1 MFPFV
6 NDCFTAGAA
15 VLKGNMENKTNN
27 AKLNNTRLRTRLYLT
42 SASILLAGIVSA
54 VLIYVAAMNDS
65 AGDSGYEVIGG
76 FVYPAGGGY
85 SKKYVHDLQLYGGNA
100 AMLGDQFTRW
110 FSGLWHGTSL
120 SYTVAVIAFLLSFAV
135 FVSANNVPTR
145 SISGGENKRDK
156 SA

>member
-1 MFPFV
+1 
-6 NDCFTAGAA
+6 
-15 VLKGNMENKTNN
+15 MENETNN
-27 AKLNNTRLRTRLYLT
+27 TKLNNTRLRTRLYLAS
-42 SASILLAGIVSA
+42 SAVLLAGIVSA

-65 AGDSGYEVIGG
+65 TGGSSYEVIGG

-85 SKKYVHDLQLYGGNA
+85 TKKYVHDLQLYGGNA

-120 SYTVAVIAFLLSFAV
+120 SYTVAVIAFLLSFVV
-135 FVSANNVPTR
+135 FVAANNVPAR
-145 SISGGENKRDK
+145 STSDGEDNRDK

>member
-1 MFPFV
+1 
-6 NDCFTAGAA
+6 
-15 VLKGNMENKTNN
+15 MENETNN
-27 AKLNNTRLRTRLYLT
+27 TKLNNTRLRTRLYLAS
-42 SASILLAGIVSA
+42 SAVLLAGIVSA

-65 AGDSGYEVIGG
+65 TGGSRYEVIGG

-85 SKKYVHDLQLYGGNA
+85 TKKYVHDLQLYGGNA

-120 SYTVAVIAFLLSFAV
+120 SYTVAVIAFLLSFVV
-135 FVSANNVPTR
+135 FVAANNVPTR
-145 SISGGENKRDK
+145 STSDGEDNRDK

>member
-1 MFPFV
+1 
-6 NDCFTAGAA
+6 
-15 VLKGNMENKTNN
+15 MENETNN
-27 AKLNNTRLRTRLYLT
+27 TKLNNTRLRTRLYLAS
-42 SASILLAGIVSA
+42 SAVLLAGIVSA

-65 AGDSGYEVIGG
+65 TGGSGYEVIGG

-85 SKKYVHDLQLYGGNA
+85 TKKYVHDLQLYGGNA

-120 SYTVAVIAFLLSFAV
+120 SYTVAVIAFLLSFVV
-135 FVSANNVPTR
+135 FVAANNVPAR
-145 SISGGENKRDK
+145 STSDGEDNRDK

>member
-1 MFPFV
+1 
-6 NDCFTAGAA
+6 
-15 VLKGNMENKTNN
+15 MENETNN
-27 AKLNNTRLRTRLYLT
+27 TKLNNTRLRTRLYLAS
-42 SASILLAGIVSA
+42 SAVLLAGIVSA

-65 AGDSGYEVIGG
+65 TGDSGYEVIGG

-85 SKKYVHDLQLYGGNA
+85 TKKYVHDLQLYGGNA

-120 SYTVAVIAFLLSFAV
+120 SYTVAVIAFLLSFVV
-135 FVSANNVPTR
+135 FVAANNVPAR
-145 SISGGENKRDK
+145 STSDGEDNRDK